1 MGSIIDRIRRIVLG
15 VFKEDINGM
24 REQLLDISDRVNDIA
39 VRTKDS
45 QDRIYDIAA
54 RTKDSQDRIYDVLWQ
69 QKTSSYQRQMLFWQ
83 IYKLPQESVEDA
95 KKRFF
100 RALPKASGPSRKN
113 QLILVKL
120 LQKVHETCI
129 KNNLVYWLDFGTLL
143 GAIRHAGFIP
153 WDDDIDIGMMREDAE
168 KLISILKMD
177 PEVISRNIFIN
188 GRENGIHHVCQIFWK
203 HDKIEMYPSSIDV
216 FLYDYCL
223 AEPDQEKWNFWK
235 KTKKEVVEESRR
247 YPEVRG
253 YSTDICD
260 KTTQDKLK
268 SIFSSYFE
276 TVNRKIDVKEGG
288 ADNIVFGFDNLDYP
302 YQDMHMFKKD
312 IIFPVRQFEY
322 EGKEFLVPN
331 QYMKFI
337 CPVYGDIY
345 SLPSDMLS
353 HVHIEVD
360 SDCIEAMDA
369 VYDKYVHEF

>member
-100 RALPKASGPSRKN
+100 RALPKASGTSRKN

-120 LQKVHETCI
+120 LQKIHETCI
-129 KNNLVYWLDFGTLL
+129 NNNLVYWLDFGTLL

-177 PEVISRNIFIN
+177 PEFFTRNIFIN